1 MHTRG
6 MVAVA
11 ALALLAVVGA
21 VAISS
26 PQGSDAQVGTV
37 IPGTAAIWTDKTQYN
52 IGDPIQYCYRIP
64 IAGQVTITDLP
75 ANGSSSVIFSQVV
88 NSTHGCLSGSISGP
102 AGHECLQMSYPLF
115 GANGQTQTCFTVLG
129 NQPPIN
135 ALAIYVSPPQ
145 QVYTLGQSFDVCY
158 RVPAPGPIRIID
170 QIEENT
176 PTTFFSGYDDGT
188 GGCIPGIITA
198 PVGGRECMTIV
209 FTYTADGG
217 QANAQACFQT
227 TQ

>member
-1 MHTRG
+1 MIRRWLSSLLGLLLIAVLASSVGRHP
-6 MVAVA
+6 VA
-11 ALALLAVVGA
+11 AQQL
-21 VAISS
+21 
-26 PQGSDAQVGTV
+26 PGTV
-37 IPGTAAIWTDKTQYN
+37 QPGTAAIWTDQAQYN

-64 IAGQVTITDLP
+64 IVGLVTITDLP
-75 ANGSSSVIFSQVV
+75 ANGTSNVIFSQVV
-88 NSTHGCLSGSISGP
+88 SSTHGCLSGTVTPP
-102 AGHECLQMSYPLF
+102 AGHECLQLSYPLF

-188 GGCIPGIITA
+188 GGCIPGTIT
-198 PVGGRECMTIV
+198 PPTGRECLTIV

-217 QANAQACFQT
+217 QANAETCFQT
-227 TQ
+227 EP